1 MMSRL
6 VAFFLLLCSGLAQ
19 AAAPTVL
26 QRPIDLDTGQG
37 VLHGSLL
44 LPQQPTPPPVVLII
58 AGSGPTDR
66 DGNNPA
72 SGRIDNLKRLALVLA
87 NEHIASVRYDK
98 RGVAAS
104 QPATPDERD
113 LSVQRYVDDVVA
125 WSRKLKADPRFG
137 PLILIGHSEGALIA
151 SLAAER
157 AGASAVIT
165 LAGMGRPLAD
175 VLREQLAQRMSPA
188 LLAGGSALLD
198 RLQAGQTSLDVPAP
212 LRQVFRPSVQPYL
225 ITLLQQDPAQAFA
238 RLPMPALIV
247 QGRND
252 VQVDVADA
260 ERLKAAKPDAQLV
273 LIDGMNHMLRISP
286 KDMHLQRDS
295 YLNPELPLAREL
307 GERVVSFIHQLPSA

>member
-6 VAFFLLLCSGLAQ
+6 VALLFLLCTGLAQ

-44 LPQQPTPPPVVLII
+44 LPQQATPPPVVLII

-72 SGRIDNLKRLALVLA
+72 SGRVDNLKRLALLLA

-113 LSVQRYVDDVVA
+113 LSVERYVVDVVA

-151 SLAAER
+151 SLAAEQ

-165 LAGMGRPLAD
+165 LAGSGRPLAE
-175 VLREQLAQRMSPA
+175 VLHEQLAQRLPPA
-188 LLAGGSALLD
+188 QLAGGSALLD

-225 ITLLQQDPAQAFA
+225 ISLFQQNPAAAFA

-260 ERLKAAKPDAQLV
+260 QRLKAAKPDAQLV

-286 KDMHLQRDS
+286 KGMSQQRDS

-307 GERVVSFIHQLPSA
+307 GERIVTFIQHLPSA

>member
-1 MMSRL
+1 
-6 VAFFLLLCSGLAQ
+6 
-19 AAAPTVL
+19 
-26 QRPIDLDTGQG
+26 
-37 VLHGSLL
+37 
-44 LPQQPTPPPVVLII
+44 
-58 AGSGPTDR
+58 
-66 DGNNPA
+66 
-72 SGRIDNLKRLALVLA
+72 
-87 NEHIASVRYDK
+87 
-98 RGVAAS
+98 

-113 LSVQRYVDDVVA
+113 LSVERYVADVVA
-125 WSRKLKADPRFG
+125 WSHKLKADPRFG

-151 SLAAER
+151 SLAAEQ

-165 LAGMGRPLAD
+165 LAGSGRPLAE
-175 VLREQLAQRMSPA
+175 VLHEQLAQRLPPA
-188 LLAGGSALLD
+188 QLAGGSALLD

-225 ITLLQQDPAQAFA
+225 ISLFQQNPAAAFA

-260 ERLKAAKPDAQLV
+260 QRLKAAKPDAQLV

-286 KDMHLQRDS
+286 KGMSQQRDS

-307 GERVVSFIHQLPSA
+307 GERIVTFIQHLPSA